1 MRPYDPIVSH
11 YEILGVDPEASVDEI
26 RHSYL
31 GLARREHPDLHNQS
45 PESRSRAEDRMRA
58 INAAWAVL
66 SDPDERA
73 AYDRERLGVSDKRSG
88 GGGASA
94 RRTSWVANRP
104 DPDWQPFDPST
115 DSDSFDEGHDRP
127 ITAGALPGWMAVGPV
142 VSFVF
147 GLIAVSFGSFIGF
160 RALAVAG
167 IAALLLSILLFVAAP
182 MVALGRSR
190 RGDRLN

>member
-1 MRPYDPIVSH
+1 VSH
-11 YEILGVDPEASVDEI
+11 YEILGVDPDASVAEI
-26 RHSYL
+26 KHAYL

-45 PESRSRAEDRMRA
+45 PESRLAAEDRMRA

-73 AYDRERLGVSDKRSG
+73 AHDRQRLGVPDQRSN
-88 GGGASA
+88 GGASPA
-94 RRTSWVANRP
+94 SAQRAAWAANRP
-104 DPDWQPFDPST
+104 DPDWQPFDSST
-115 DSDSFDEGHDRP
+115 ASDSFDERHDRP
-127 ITAGALPGWMAVGPV
+127 ITSGALPSWLAVAPV

-160 RALAVAG
+160 RLLAMAG
-167 IAALLLSILLFVAAP
+167 IVALLSSVLLFVVAP